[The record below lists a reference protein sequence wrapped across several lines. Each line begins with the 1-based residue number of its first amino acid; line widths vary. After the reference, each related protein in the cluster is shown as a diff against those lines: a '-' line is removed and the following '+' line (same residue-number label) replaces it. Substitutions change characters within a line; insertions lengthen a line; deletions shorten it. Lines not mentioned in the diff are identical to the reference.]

1 MVKLRTLW
9 IELRS
14 SLWFLPML
22 IVLAAGVLAVV
33 FIELDSQLSLKLL
46 THFPRLFGAGAEG
59 SRGMLSSIASSMI
72 TVAGVTFSITIVAL
86 SQASSQ
92 YSSRILRN
100 FMRDRGNQAVLGVF
114 LGIFT
119 YCLLVLR
126 AIRGGDENEF
136 VPSLSVFG
144 ALILALVGI
153 GFLIFFIHHAASLLQ
168 ASNVIAAAAHE
179 TLQTVDRLFPERL
192 DDNKSVTEARPEGNK
207 WLEQE
212 RQTIIRATKTGY
224 IQSHEEKTLFH
235 LACSSQS
242 VFLMHAGVGEFAIC
256 DAPLVSVYSS
266 SSLNEKLVK
275 SIQDTY
281 SINSLRTIE
290 QDAGFGIRQ
299 IVDIALKALSPG
311 VNDTTTAV
319 TCIDYLTAINLRLAK
334 RCIAQPLIFENGSL
348 RVITRGPNFEQFLNE
363 SFDEIR
369 ANAAGNATVILRLL
383 RSLKII
389 GAAADDPDRNVLIS
403 RHIALLE
410 DLTSKTI
417 DSDYDAAR
425 IRRALNSPLEWSNY
439 RRSSENIAES
449 WGGQ

>member
-1 MVKLRTLW
+1 M

-22 IVLAAGVLAVV
+22 IVLASGVLAVV
-33 FIELDSQLSLKLL
+33 FIELDARLSLKLL
-46 THFPRLFGAGAEG
+46 TNFPRLFGASAAG

-114 LGIFT
+114 LGVFT

-126 AIRGGDENEF
+126 AIRGGDESEF

-179 TLQTVDRLFPERL
+179 TVQTVDRLFPESL
-192 DDNKSVTEARPEGNK
+192 DDNRSESEAKPDTNSRREHG
-207 WLEQE
+207 
-212 RQTIIRATKTGY
+212 RHTIVRSTKTGY
-224 IQSHEEKTLFH
+224 VQSHDEKTFFQ

-242 VFLMHAGVGEFAIC
+242 VFVMHAGVGEFAVY
-256 DAPLVSVYSS
+256 DTPLVSVYSS

-275 SIQDTY
+275 RIQDTF

-334 RCIAQPLIFENGSL
+334 RRIAQPLVFENGGL
-348 RVITRGPNFEQFLNE
+348 RVIARGPNFERFLSE

-369 ANAAGNATVILRLL
+369 ANAAGNATVILRLI
-383 RSLKII
+383 RSLTII
-389 GAAADDPDRNVLIS
+389 AAATDDPHRNVLIS
-403 RHIALLE
+403 RHITLLE
-410 DLTSKTI
+410 DLTTKTI

-425 IRRALNSPLEWSNY
+425 IRRALNSPLRWSNH
-439 RRSSENIAES
+439 RHTSENMAET
-449 WGGQ
+449 

>member
-1 MVKLRTLW
+1 MVKLRTLL

-14 SLWFLPML
+14 SLWFLPTL
-22 IVLAAGVLAVV
+22 IVLAAGVVAVV
-33 FIELDSQLSLKLL
+33 FIELDSRLSLKLL
-46 THFPRLFGAGAEG
+46 TNFPRLFGAGAEG
-59 SRGMLSSIASSMI
+59 SRGMLSSIAGSMI

-114 LGIFT
+114 LGVFT
-119 YCLLVLR
+119 YCLFVLR
-126 AIRGGDENEF
+126 AIRGGENEF

-144 ALILALVGI
+144 ALILALLGI

-168 ASNVIAAAAHE
+168 ASNVIASAADE
-179 TLQTVDRLFPERL
+179 TLQTIDRLFPESL
-192 DDNKSVTEARPEGNK
+192 HDNGSAEAGTQTNNSLK
-207 WLEQE
+207 QE
-212 RQTIIRATKTGY
+212 RQIVIPTPKTGY
-224 IQSHEEKTLFH
+224 IQSHDEKAFLH
-235 LACSSQS
+235 LAGSNQS
-242 VFLMHAGVGEFAIC
+242 VFRMHVGVGDFAAF
-256 DAPLVSVYSS
+256 DSPLVTVYSS

-275 SIQDTY
+275 SIQATY

-319 TCIDYLTAINLRLAK
+319 TCIDYLTAINLRLAN
-334 RCIAQPLIFENGSL
+334 RCIGRPLVFEDGRL
-348 RVITRGPNFEQFLNE
+348 RVIAKGPRFEQFLGE

-369 ANAAGNATVILRLL
+369 ANAEGNATVILRLL
-383 RSLKII
+383 HSLKTLE
-389 GAAADDPDRNVLIS
+389 AATDDPRRRRLIAS
-403 RHIALLE
+403 HISLLA
-410 DLTSKTI
+410 DLTNRTI

-425 IRRALNSPLEWSNY
+425 IRRAL
-439 RRSSENIAES
+439 ES
-449 WGGQ
+449 VDSQEKECR

>member
-1 MVKLRTLW
+1 MKLRTLL
-9 IELRS
+9 IQLRS
-14 SLWFLPML
+14 SLWFLPTL
-22 IVLAAGVLAVV
+22 IVFGSGTLAAV
-33 FIELDSQLSLKLL
+33 FIELDSRLSLKLL
-46 THFPRLFGAGAEG
+46 TNFPRLFGAGAEG
-59 SRGMLSSIASSMI
+59 SRAMLSSIAGSMI

-100 FMRDRGNQAVLGVF
+100 FMRDRGNQTVLGVF
-114 LGIFT
+114 LGVFT

-126 AIRGGDENEF
+126 SIRGGDESPF

-144 ALILALVGI
+144 ALVLALVGI
-153 GFLIFFIHHAASLLQ
+153 SFLIFFIHHVASLLQ

-179 TLQTVDRLFPERL
+179 TLETIDRLFPESVHDNRSVPEAEPES
-192 DDNKSVTEARPEGNK
+192 DD

-212 RQTIIRATKTGY
+212 RQIIIPAPKTGY
-224 IQSHEEKTLFH
+224 IQSHEEKAFFE

-242 VFLMHAGVGEFAIC
+242 VFRMHVGVGEFAVF
-256 DAPLVSVYSS
+256 DTPLVTVYSS
-266 SSLNEKLVK
+266 SSVTEKLVK
-275 SIQDTY
+275 NIQATY
-281 SINSLRTIE
+281 SINALRTIE

-319 TCIDYLTAINLRLAK
+319 TCIDYLTAINLRLAN
-334 RCIAQPLIFENGSL
+334 RRMTQRLLFENGWL
-348 RVITRGPNFEQFLNE
+348 RVIAKAAGFEQFVGE

-369 ANAAGNATVILRLL
+369 ACAAGNATLIMSLL
-383 RSLKII
+383 HSLKTI
-389 GAAADDPDRNVLIS
+389 GAATDDPSRKFLIA
-403 RHIALLE
+403 RHISLLE

-425 IRRALNSPLEWSNY
+425 IKRALD
-439 RRSSENIAES
+439 SSDS
-449 WGGQ
+449 VYSMDHG